1 VKLSHMVVG
10 SAVAVSLVGGGLMAS
25 PVAAQDDCVA
35 IYGGE
40 VLNETVIDLSAN
52 AGTAISDASA
62 GSNNAAT
69 TGGGNADALDVASAG
84 NGGVAS
90 AAADGGAIIVGDI
103 NSGGN
108 AGNAIS
114 VGDTVCAEAVAE
126 YVPEEKKPAAVAVE
140 VAPVAAAPAAAAP
153 VGAAVVAL
161 PDTGV
166 GIADASALF
175 ALITSAGAAAASLGL
190 RRR

>member
-1 VKLSHMVVG
+1 VKLSRVVLG
-10 SAVAVSLVGGGLMAS
+10 SAVAVSLVGGGLLAM
-25 PVAAQDDCVA
+25 PVAAQDDCGVS
-35 IYGGE
+35 INGGS
-40 VLNETVIDLSAN
+40 VMNETVIDLNAN

-62 GSNNAAT
+62 GSNNLAAT
-69 TGGGNADALDVASAG
+69 GGNGGEGAIDTASAG

-90 AAADGGAIIVGDI
+90 AAANGGAISTGDI

-108 AGNAIS
+108 VGNAIS
-114 VGDTVCAEAVAE
+114 VGNTNCFPVAA
-126 YVPEEKKPAAVAVE
+126 EEKAA
-140 VAPVAAAPAAAAP
+140 APEAAPAAPAP
-153 VGAAVVAL
+153 EKVVVAL

-166 GIADASALF
+166 GIGDPSALF

>member
-1 VKLSHMVVG
+1 
-10 SAVAVSLVGGGLMAS
+10 MAM
-25 PVAAQDDCVA
+25 PVAAQDDCGVS
-35 IYGGE
+35 INGGS
-40 VLNETVIDLSAN
+40 VMNETVIDLNAN

-62 GSNNAAT
+62 GSNNLAA
-69 TGGGNADALDVASAG
+69 TGGGNGGEGAIDIASAG

-90 AAADGGAIIVGDI
+90 AAANGGAISTGDI

-108 AGNAIS
+108 VGNAIS
-114 VGDTVCAEAVAE
+114 VGNTTCF
-126 YVPEEKKPAAVAVE
+126 
-140 VAPVAAAPAAAAP
+140 PVAAEEAPAKKEAAAEVA
-153 VGAAVVAL
+153 VGAVVAL

-166 GIADASALF
+166 GIGDASALF

>member
-1 VKLSHMVVG
+1 LLTASDAM
-10 SAVAVSLVGGGLMAS
+10 AQCVS
-25 PVAAQDDCVA
+25 
-35 IYGGE
+35 GE
-40 VLNETVIDLSAN
+40 VDKKGEPVMAPAAVMITGGTIVNETVIDISAN
-52 AGTAISDASA
+52 AGTSISDAS
-62 GSNNAAT
+62 
-69 TGGGNADALDVASAG
+69 GGNNNLAVTAGGNNGGDGGVDIASSG

-90 AAADGGAIIVGDI
+90 SAADGGAVSIQDI

-114 VGDTVCAEAVAE
+114 VGDTTCAPFTPPAP
-126 YVPEEKKPAAVAVE
+126 VPEKPKEAPKAPKAPRPEK
-140 VAPVAAAPAAAAP
+140 
-153 VGAAVVAL
+153 VVAL

-166 GIADASALF
+166 GIGDASALF

>member
-1 VKLSHMVVG
+1 VKLSRLVMG
-10 SAVAVSLVGGGLMAS
+10 SAVAVSLVGGSLMAA

-35 IYGGE
+35 ISGGE
-40 VLNETVIDLSAN
+40 VLNETVIDLNAN

-62 GSNNAAT
+62 GSNNAAIT
-69 TGGGNADALDVASAG
+69 NGGNGLDSLDVASAG

-90 AAADGGAIIVGDI
+90 AAANGGVISVGDI

-108 AGNAIS
+108 VGNAIS
-114 VGDTVCAEAVAE
+114 VGDTHCAEAVAE
-126 YVPEEKKPAAVAVE
+126 FVPEKAKEEK
-140 VAPVAAAPAAAAP
+140 APAAEAP

-166 GIADASALF
+166 GIGDVSALF
-175 ALITSAGAAAASLGL
+175 ALMTSAGAAATSLGL